1 VIQVNSSQTNYF
13 EIVKAPPQLLIEDL
27 GRPGFSWMGVGPSG
41 ACDLASFRL
50 ANRLVGN
57 QPHFAGLEILYGPC
71 EIQFQSSAIIAITG
85 ATHELT
91 ISDRPCSSNCPNL
104 VGPGEKVSIAVPEFG
119 LRSYL
124 AVKGGIYGDAYL
136 GSSSSDTLSGIGPA
150 PLVEGDRVAIQTT
163 DLGAELSFELATT
176 DRLSDHFELSG
187 WLGPR
192 CRNFTQRSI
201 SSLAHKTLTATK
213 DASRIGVR
221 FMGAELI
228 ANPQCHVE
236 PEGILRGFLQAP
248 PSGEIVVFLAD
259 HPTTGGYPII
269 GALDE
274 RSIDLASQIRPGD
287 SVTLRL
293 REN

>member
-1 VIQVNSSQTNYF
+1 MSLGQSNYF
-13 EIVKAPPQLLIEDL
+13 EILKAPPQLLLEDL
-27 GRPGFSWMGVGPSG
+27 GRPGLSCMGVSPSG

-57 QPHFAGLEILYGPC
+57 PPHLAGLEILYGPC
-71 EIQFQSSAIIAITG
+71 EIQFHRSAIIAVTG
-85 ATHELT
+85 ATQELA
-91 ISDRPCSSNCPNL
+91 ISGRPRSSNCPNL
-104 VGPGEKVSIAVPEFG
+104 VGPGEKVSLAIPEFG

-124 AVKGGIYGDAYL
+124 AVKGGIYGDVYL

-150 PLVEGDRVAIQTT
+150 PLLEGDRVAIKTT
-163 DLGAELSFELATT
+163 DLGAELSFEVATT
-176 DRLSDHFELSG
+176 NRLSNHFELSG

-192 CRNFTQRSI
+192 SRNFAQRSI
-201 SSLAHKTLTATK
+201 SNLTHAVLRATK

-221 FMGAELI
+221 LAGAELI
-228 ANPQCHVE
+228 ANPQRRVE
-236 PEGILRGFLQAP
+236 PEGILRGFLQVP

-274 RSIDLASQIRPGD
+274 HSIDLASQIRPGD
-287 SVTLRL
+287 SASLKL
-293 REN
+293 KEN

>member
-1 VIQVNSSQTNYF
+1 MKPGQTNYF
-13 EIVKAPPQLLIEDL
+13 EIVKASPQLLVEDL
-27 GRPGFSWMGVGPSG
+27 GRPGLSWMGVSPSG
-41 ACDLASFRL
+41 ACDFASFRL

-57 QPHFAGLEILYGPC
+57 QPHLAALEILYGPC
-71 EIQFQSSAIIAITG
+71 EIQFHSSAVIAVTG
-85 ATHELT
+85 AIQELT
-91 ISDRPCSSNCPNL
+91 ISNRPCSSNCPNL
-104 VGPGEKVSIAVPEFG
+104 VRPGEAVSLAMPEFG

-124 AVKGGIYGDAYL
+124 AVKGGIYGDVYL

-150 PLVEGDRVAIQTT
+150 PLSEGDRVAIQAT
-163 DLGAELSFELATT
+163 DLGTELSFELAAT
-176 DRLSDHFELSG
+176 DRLSDHFKLSG

-192 CRNFTQRSI
+192 SRNFTSRSV
-201 SSLAHKTLTATK
+201 SSLAHTTLKATK

-221 FMGAELI
+221 LAGGKLTAK
-228 ANPQCHVE
+228 PKCHLE
-236 PEGILRGFLQAP
+236 PEGILRGFLQVP

-269 GALDE
+269 GTLDE

-287 SVTLRL
+287 SVLLNL